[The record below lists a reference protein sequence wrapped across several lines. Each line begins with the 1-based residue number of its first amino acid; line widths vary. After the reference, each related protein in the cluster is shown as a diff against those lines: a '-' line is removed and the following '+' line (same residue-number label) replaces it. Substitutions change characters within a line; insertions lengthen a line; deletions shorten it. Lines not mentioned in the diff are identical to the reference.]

1 MLKIVVNSENAQKR
15 RIHIHVMIFF
25 FYPFTLVLIL
35 SIRLFDGREY
45 GQRQHNFPISFF
57 II

>member
-1 MLKIVVNSENAQKR
+1 MLKIVANSEKAQKR
-15 RIHIHVMIFF
+15 RIHIHVMIF

-45 GQRQHNFPISFF
+45 GQRQHDFPISFF

>member
-1 MLKIVVNSENAQKR
+1 MLKIVAHSENAQKR
-15 RIHIHVMIFF
+15 RIHIHVMILI
-25 FYPFTLVLIL
+25 YPFILVLIL

-45 GQRQHNFPISFF
+45 GERQHNFPISFF